1 MYKINFYQDLQGRQP
16 VKEYI
21 ETLKASA
28 DTNKDS
34 RIKLKKIYEY
44 LEVLACIGTRAGAPY
59 VKHIQDD
66 IWELRPLRDR
76 IFFFCWQGDTFI
88 LLHHFLKQT
97 QRTPSREIEQAKRN
111 QKDFNERN
119 VTK

>member
-1 MYKINFYQDLQGRQP
+1 MYKINFYQNTQERQP

-21 ETLKASA
+21 DSLQASA

-44 LEVLACIGTRAGAPY
+44 LEVLASAGTRSGEPY
-59 VKHIQDD
+59 VKHIDGD

-76 IFFFCWQGDTFI
+76 IFFFCWQGDCFI

-97 QRTPSREIEQAKRN
+97 QRTPRREIDQAKRN
-111 QKDFNERN
+111 QKDFIERSQN
-119 VTK
+119 Q